1 MRNSR
6 GCFKRK
12 NGYRRE
18 AVNFWAKVAYPG
30 GGQIVV
36 AAGKCRRQIK
46 SLLPASQWEK
56 QDIPELGRVEILS
69 IGETQCPS
77 ENVFQG
83 SENYEIEIQSDY
95 PRDKNVVVEI
105 LTYVLCG
112 NKNTAKRIAASV
124 DDINMSCIGKKNSP
138 VEDVSVET
146 IPTID
151 LLHLELLHATT
162 LKRKKPGT
170 GGRNPL
176 RIVHRW
182 SRTFITSNGVIHL
195 YTTFSSIEQEKFQS
209 LHSGSWLVRGP
220 SYFSQNSEE
229 VYDASAV
236 IYAYLESLCT
246 HLRRWRIEFD
256 RWYSKIFLLAD
267 ADSNEVIPGH
277 IREVWQEKAVLEEA
291 LKCTTRAINSLES
304 GMKDSFESSTELT
317 SYVNEQLQTIKN
329 IVDEYSNLLVEASE
343 SLDSMSE
350 AVRTQESKE
359 SAGTAATI
367 AFSNL
372 CMTILLAIVT
382 LMKQKPDMQADTTTA
397 VVTAVILLVITTGL
411 VIGVLDSFRRIVIPF
426 FRVICRD

>member
-124 DDINMSCIGKKNSP
+124 DDINMSCIGKKNRP

-151 LLHLELLHATT
+151 LLHLASSCDYFEAEE
-162 LKRKKPGT
+162 T
-170 GGRNPL
+170 G
-176 RIVHRW
+176 
-182 SRTFITSNGVIHL
+182 
-195 YTTFSSIEQEKFQS
+195 
-209 LHSGSWLVRGP
+209 
-220 SYFSQNSEE
+220 
-229 VYDASAV
+229 
-236 IYAYLESLCT
+236 
-246 HLRRWRIEFD
+246 D
-256 RWYSKIFLLAD
+256 RW
-267 ADSNEVIPGH
+267 
-277 IREVWQEKAVLEEA
+277 
-291 LKCTTRAINSLES
+291 
-304 GMKDSFESSTELT
+304 
-317 SYVNEQLQTIKN
+317 
-329 IVDEYSNLLVEASE
+329 
-343 SLDSMSE
+343 
-350 AVRTQESKE
+350 
-359 SAGTAATI
+359 
-367 AFSNL
+367 
-372 CMTILLAIVT
+372 
-382 LMKQKPDMQADTTTA
+382 
-397 VVTAVILLVITTGL
+397 
-411 VIGVLDSFRRIVIPF
+411 
-426 FRVICRD
+426 